1 MWTGLLLAGLVVT
14 LGGLVQ
20 GLAGFGLAL
29 VAVPILALLDPSL
42 LPVPILI
49 TAMTHSIMSLA
60 REHAHVDWHGV
71 GWAILGRLP
80 GTVIGVL
87 LVDSLDQK
95 QFSLLIGVVVL
106 LSVLLSITTW
116 NPRPTR
122 VALVIAGLASGS
134 FGTAMSVGGP
144 PVAMLYQNSPGAQI
158 RATLAA
164 YFVLGSFTSI
174 IGLLVAGQVHTP
186 QVVTGLLL
194 IPFLVAGFLLSS
206 PLRKLVD
213 AKGVRTPVLLLSTVA
228 AITLMLRSALG

>member
-1 MWTGLLLAGLVVT
+1 MWTGLLIAGVVVT

-49 TAMTHSIMSLA
+49 TAMAHSVMSLA
-60 REHAHVDWHGV
+60 REHRHVDWHGV
-71 GWAILGRLP
+71 GWAMVGRLP

-95 QFSLLIGVVVL
+95 RFSLLIGVVVL
-106 LSVLLSITTW
+106 LSVLLSITAW
-116 NPRPTR
+116 NPRPTK
-122 VALVIAGLASGS
+122 VSLMIAGLTSGS

-144 PVAMLYQNSPGAQI
+144 PVAMLYQNSPGARV

-164 YFVLGSFTSI
+164 YFVLGSVTSV
-174 IGLLVAGQVHTP
+174 IGLSVAGQVHAH
-186 QVVTGLLL
+186 QLLTGLLL
-194 IPFLVAGFLLSS
+194 IPFLVVGFLLSS
-206 PLRKLVD
+206 PLRKFVD
-213 AKGVRTPVLLLSTVA
+213 TNGIRVPVLVLST
-228 AITLMLRSALG
+228 ITAVTLIVRSAIG

>member
-1 MWTGLLLAGLVVT
+1 MWTGLLIAGGVVA

-29 VAVPILALLDPSL
+29 VAVPILALLDPAL

-49 TAMTHSIMSLA
+49 TAMTQSIMSLA
-60 REHAHVDWHGV
+60 REHAHVDWRGV
-71 GWAILGRLP
+71 GWAILGRVP
-80 GTVIGVL
+80 GTAIGVL
-87 LVDSLDQK
+87 LVDSLDQS

-106 LSVLLSITTW
+106 LSVLLSITAW

-122 VALVIAGLASGS
+122 TALVIAGITSGS

-144 PVAMLYQNSPGAQI
+144 PVAMLYQNSPGAQV

-164 YFVLGSFTSI
+164 YFVLGSLTS
-174 IGLLVAGQVHTP
+174 LVALQVAGQVHGP
-186 QVVTGLLL
+186 QLLTGLLL

-206 PLRKLVD
+206 PLRKFVD

-228 AITLMLRSALG
+228 AVTLIVRSALG